1 MFRLCYPLA
10 ALSLVF
16 GTRARPGEGTR
27 ERRPILVAAGRDTGA
42 PPSAA
47 SPMPRLT
54 IELVTQLQNL
64 AQALHHLPQ
73 AVQDSAKASMDT
85 ITPDLNVPGIPPMGG
100 STALQLAVVNWG
112 TVAIHSPPVAAAFTQ
127 AHLSPHDYLP
137 LLTAV
142 ASANVAIQVLGALD
156 PDGSADTTV
165 TLVTD
170 TATVLAKNAEF
181 AHMHQ
186 ALMKILVQSVG
197 EFVTPVIPAGAQ
209 SINGNPGAVP
219 TGNPPVVPPRKP

>member
-1 MFRLCYPLA
+1 MFNLCYPLA
-10 ALSLVF
+10 ALSLVV
-16 GTRARPGEGTR
+16 GTRAGPVGLTPT
-27 ERRPILVAAGRDTGA
+27 RRPLLGAVGRDRGTA
-42 PPSAA
+42 PSAA

-54 IELVTQLQNL
+54 IELLTQLQHL
-64 AQALHHLPQ
+64 EQALTHLPQ
-73 AVQDSAKASMDT
+73 TVHQSATAFTDT
-85 ITPDLNVPGIPPMGG
+85 VTLDLHVPGIPAMDD
-100 STALQLAVVNWG
+100 SAALRFAVVNWG
-112 TVAIHSPPVAAAFTQ
+112 TVATHAPPVAAAFTQ

-142 ASANVAIQVLGALD
+142 FSANVAIQVLGALD

-181 AHMHQ
+181 AHLHQ
-186 ALMKILVQSVG
+186 ALMNTVMESVG
-197 EFVTPVIPAGAQ
+197 ESVTPVIPAGVQ

-219 TGNPPVVPPRKP
+219 AGNASVVPPKQP